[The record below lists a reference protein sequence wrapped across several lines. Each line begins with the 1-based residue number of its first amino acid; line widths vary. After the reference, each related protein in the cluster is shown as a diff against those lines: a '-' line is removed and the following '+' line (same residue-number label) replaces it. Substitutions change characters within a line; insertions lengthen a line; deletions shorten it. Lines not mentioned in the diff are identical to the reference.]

1 MTEKID
7 PIPAVAMGRSETA
20 LHRIA
25 PISSP
30 AATNHGQ
37 YIFDNAAAETATRF
51 SALAT
56 IFDPGT
62 IRHLTE
68 IGVTK
73 GWTCL
78 EIGAGGGTIAD
89 WLCDRVGPEGR
100 VMATDIDTQYL
111 NSLNKPNLDVR
122 RHDIARDVLP
132 EETFDLV
139 HVRLVLVHLPERDEV
154 LTRIVSALKPGG
166 WLLAE
171 EFDSLS
177 LQPAPVIASTEI
189 PIKTLSAME
198 QLMARRGVDLLYG
211 RRLAARVR
219 SLGLA
224 SVTAEGRLF
233 MWEGQSKGADLT
245 RANFEQIRNELI
257 ELGLITESAPKA
269 IEFENLTD
277 CRSPVP
283 TRRSASGRLR
293 LVQTEREPAGD
304 PPNGA
309 WTRLRR
315 SRLAR
320 RVSPCRETRGDQC
333 AGRSACSKAEMEA
346 LLGLP
351 NVQSL
356 ELPGGKLAVHEE
368 FPTLIAEAVQSFVN
382 EEVRSAPR

>member
-1 MTEKID
+1 MSEDID
-7 PIPAVAMGRSETA
+7 PIPAAAMGRSETA

-25 PISSP
+25 PTSSP
-30 AATNHGQ
+30 AATNHGR

-122 RHDIARDVLP
+122 CHDIARDVLP
-132 EETFDLV
+132 EDAFDLV

-177 LQPAPVIASTEI
+177 LQPDPVIASTEI

-198 QLMARRGVDLLYG
+198 QQMARRGVDSLYG
-211 RRLAARVR
+211 
-219 SLGLA
+219 A
-224 SVTAEGRLF
+224 SGR
-233 MWEGQSKGADLT
+233 W
-245 RANFEQIRNELI
+245 ANFEQIRNELI
-257 ELGLITESAPKA
+257 ELGLITES
-269 IEFENLTD
+269 EFDGDVDLLAQYELLFP
-277 CRSPVP
+277 SPIMWAVRG
-283 TRRSASGRLR
+283 RR
-293 LVQTEREPAGD
+293 
-304 PPNGA
+304 
-309 WTRLRR
+309 
-315 SRLAR
+315 
-320 RVSPCRETRGDQC
+320 
-333 AGRSACSKAEMEA
+333 
-346 LLGLP
+346 
-351 NVQSL
+351 
-356 ELPGGKLAVHEE
+356 
-368 FPTLIAEAVQSFVN
+368 
-382 EEVRSAPR
+382 

>member
-1 MTEKID
+1 MTEEID
-7 PIPAVAMGRSETA
+7 PNPAVAMGRSETA

-25 PISSP
+25 RISSP
-30 AATNHGQ
+30 GATNHGQ

-73 GWTCL
+73 GCTCL

-177 LQPAPVIASTEI
+177 LQPDPVIASTEI

-198 QLMARRGVDLLYG
+198 QLMARRGVDSLYG

-257 ELGLITESAPKA
+257 DLGLITKS
-269 IEFENLTD
+269 EFDRDVDLLAQYELLFP
-277 CRSPVP
+277 SPIMWAVRG
-283 TRRSASGRLR
+283 RRR
-293 LVQTEREPAGD
+293 
-304 PPNGA
+304 
-309 WTRLRR
+309 
-315 SRLAR
+315 
-320 RVSPCRETRGDQC
+320 
-333 AGRSACSKAEMEA
+333 
-346 LLGLP
+346 
-351 NVQSL
+351 
-356 ELPGGKLAVHEE
+356 
-368 FPTLIAEAVQSFVN
+368 
-382 EEVRSAPR
+382 

>member
-1 MTEKID
+1 MSEDID
-7 PIPAVAMGRSETA
+7 PIPAAATGRSETA

-30 AATNHGQ
+30 AATNHGR

-62 IRHLTE
+62 IRHLIE

-73 GWTCL
+73 GRTCL

-111 NSLNKPNLDVR
+111 NSLNKPNLDLR

-132 EETFDLV
+132 KETFDLV

-166 WLLAE
+166 SLAE

-177 LQPAPVIASTEI
+177 LQPDPVIASTEI

-198 QLMARRGVDLLYG
+198 QLMARRGVDSLYG

-233 MWEGQSKGADLT
+233 MWEGQSTGADLT
-245 RANFEQIRNELI
+245 RANFKQIRNELI
-257 ELGLITESAPKA
+257 ELGLITES
-269 IEFENLTD
+269 EFDRDVDLLAQYELLFPSPIMWAVKG
-277 CRSPVP
+277 CR
-283 TRRSASGRLR
+283 R
-293 LVQTEREPAGD
+293 
-304 PPNGA
+304 
-309 WTRLRR
+309 
-315 SRLAR
+315 
-320 RVSPCRETRGDQC
+320 
-333 AGRSACSKAEMEA
+333 
-346 LLGLP
+346 
-351 NVQSL
+351 
-356 ELPGGKLAVHEE
+356 
-368 FPTLIAEAVQSFVN
+368 
-382 EEVRSAPR
+382 

>member
-1 MTEKID
+1 MSEDID
-7 PIPAVAMGRSETA
+7 PIPAATMGRSETA

-30 AATNHGQ
+30 GATNHGR
-37 YIFDNAAAETATRF
+37 YIFDNAAAETAARF

-100 VMATDIDTQYL
+100 VTATDIDTQYL

-132 EETFDLV
+132 QEAFDLV
-139 HVRLVLVHLPERDEV
+139 HVRLVLVHLPERNEV

-177 LQPAPVIASTEI
+177 LQPDPVIASTEI

-198 QLMARRGVDLLYG
+198 QLMALRGVDSLYG

-233 MWEGQSKGADLT
+233 MWEGQSTGADLT
-245 RANFEQIRNELI
+245 RANFKQIRNELI
-257 ELGLITESAPKA
+257 ELGLITES
-269 IEFENLTD
+269 EFDRDVDLLAQYELLFP
-277 CRSPVP
+277 SPIMWAVRG
-283 TRRSASGRLR
+283 RR
-293 LVQTEREPAGD
+293 PA
-304 PPNGA
+304 
-309 WTRLRR
+309 
-315 SRLAR
+315 
-320 RVSPCRETRGDQC
+320 
-333 AGRSACSKAEMEA
+333 
-346 LLGLP
+346 
-351 NVQSL
+351 
-356 ELPGGKLAVHEE
+356 
-368 FPTLIAEAVQSFVN
+368 
-382 EEVRSAPR
+382 